1 MFLRTCGIFKD
12 IVQVSEF
19 TFIYSTHVFY
29 FNSVRLSITLLG
41 CWLGTYVGLGTNH
54 IWGSHRDLAQK
65 IRGGSS
71 INLTCCNEPKS
82 QPNSSRLL
90 LTKTQIGYH
99 NLMINHEKVKKC
111 LNLTRIFLTHSK
123 PTKNAIYIINIRRIN
138 LFLRNVY
145 T

>member
-1 MFLRTCGIFKD
+1 MWYIQRYSAGKWIYIHLFNTCFLFHFCEIIHNF
-12 IVQVSEF
+12 
-19 TFIYSTHVFY
+19 
-29 FNSVRLSITLLG
+29 VRMLARYI
-41 CWLGTYVGLGTNH
+41 VGLGTNH

-71 INLTCCNEPKS
+71 INLNCCNEPKS
-82 QPNSSRLL
+82 QPNSSCLL
-90 LTKTQIGYH
+90 LTKTQTGYH
-99 NLMINHEKVKKC
+99 NLMINHEKLKKC

>member
-1 MFLRTCGIFKD
+1 MWYIQRYSAGEWIYIHLFNTCFLFHFCEIIHNF
-12 IVQVSEF
+12 
-19 TFIYSTHVFY
+19 
-29 FNSVRLSITLLG
+29 VRMLAWYI
-41 CWLGTYVGLGTNH
+41 VGLGTNH

-71 INLTCCNEPKS
+71 INLTSCNEPKF
-82 QPNSSRLL
+82 QPNSSCLL
-90 LTKTQIGYH
+90 LTKTQTGYH
-99 NLMINHEKVKKC
+99 NLMINHEKVKKMPQP
-111 LNLTRIFLTHSK
+111 NPNFLTHSK